1 MWRVRTIW
9 PAVAVPSGVVEIEVS
24 TSKERTRLMDEPV
37 ELLQVVRE
45 RFAEGSASWEDVLL
59 RLAVFLTAA
68 VRSAKPP
75 PLARMIA
82 TGSVPEG
89 LAQRLDSIRLAL
101 RDAGSI
107 TAAAGIATR
116 SWPSLSRS
124 GERSWR
130 RAGAEARLLIRLS
143 ASAADPVHA
152 IVRRVEAARADSFTE
167 VDAGDTAPVQV
178 MNLHQTKGREA
189 DAVIAVFREDDY
201 HGKETEPFPAAS
213 RLLYVMLTRARL
225 QVTLL
230 LPSRPHA
237 LVEPFATLTAPAAG
251 PVFGTPTSYG

>member
-1 MWRVRTIW
+1 MSESYGEALSAI
-9 PAVAVPSGVVEIEVS
+9 AAMLG
-24 TSKERTRLMDEPV
+24 
-37 ELLQVVRE
+37 
-45 RFAEGSASWEDVLL
+45 FAEGSADWEDVLL

-68 VRSAKPP
+68 VRSTKPP

-82 TGSVPEG
+82 TASAPER

-101 RDAGSI
+101 RDADGI
-107 TAAAGIATR
+107 TAAAEIATR

-124 GERSWR
+124 GERAWR

-143 ASAADPVHA
+143 ASVADPVHA

-167 VDAGDTAPVQV
+167 ADAGDSAPVQV

-189 DAVIAVFREDDY
+189 DAVIAVFREADY

-213 RLLYVMLTRARL
+213 RLLYVILTRARH

-230 LPSRPHA
+230 LPTRPHA
-237 LVEPFATLTAPAAG
+237 LVKPFLALTASAAG
-251 PVFGTPTSYG
+251 PVFRTPTRYG